1 MSCVESATLEW
12 ECSAIYAVASGFHY
26 YFEQQDCS
34 PACWLQVR
42 NKYLAFADWEDA
54 LNSARKNSSGCYTN
68 IGSFKK
74 DGFSQ
79 HNG

>member
-1 MSCVESATLEW
+1 MSRVESVALEW
-12 ECSAIYAVASGFHY
+12 ECSAIYAVASGFRE
-26 YFEQQDCS
+26 YFEEQDCS

-42 NKYLAFADWEDA
+42 TKYLAFADWEDA
-54 LNSARKNSSGCYTN
+54 LNPARK
-68 IGSFKK
+68 IVPDVIQILKFKK